1 MTTGNIQAQWQILP
15 NTNIPVLILTKA
27 TGEKICLPVDQVNR
41 IINPAVQQPDGSYV
55 FNVNLTDIT
64 NEQKQNLYATQT
76 PTLAP
81 DAINMTIGEFS
92 AVLDSVQQMQ
102 QTNQAA
108 ALANT
113 QAATGAAM
121 GAAATPAN
129 NAISVAGTVTGIA
142 GATRTSAQSLNQGI
156 NYSNRLVNGINGV
169 QNASNINGFS
179 NAVGNIASGVSGFN
193 NMTNNGVTAVTA
205 TQTTDDRNFFLSIGN
220 WLDNSLFG
228 SIANLM
234 PMDLLKKAIQMVGG
248 CISGLF
254 KTVGYMIEGDW
265 GKVGEVGLNWLKDVA
280 ITGGLTYGAY
290 TLAKQLNLFSSEES
304 SNSSSS
310 SSNSGSSNG
319 SSSSGGKVT
328 QTTTTVTQTIS
339 IGNNTT
345 GNGTPVATL
354 DQAGKII
361 TSGNNKYFSTGTV
374 LNTDTKSME

>member
-1 MTTGNIQAQWQILP
+1 MTPGNIQAQWQILP

-64 NEQKQNLYATQT
+64 SEQKQNLYATQT

-92 AVLDSVQQMQ
+92 AVLNSVQQMQ

-108 ALANT
+108 ALSNT

-156 NYSNRLVNGINGV
+156 NYSNRLVNGINGI

-234 PMDLLKKAIQMVGG
+234 PMDLLKKAIQMMGG

-310 SSNSGSSNG
+310 NSSSSNSG

-361 TSGNNKYFSTGTV
+361 TSGNNKYFSTGTI
-374 LNTDTKSME
+374 LNNDTKSME